1 MKILQT
7 LPFIIFFMMIHSSSF
22 AQTESALYKLLESK
36 QEVFVKPYYADCEN
50 TPNLIKAETIRLS
63 LMEDNNIECKLYYKD
78 VENADY
84 WFFKIDKENNLS
96 DISHENNLWLYIDN
110 NATGTYKFQEDTG
123 VEILEI
129 DFSIHGNKSRYII
142 RWKNKQKN

>member
-7 LPFIIFFMMIHSSSF
+7 LSFIIFFMMIHSSSF

-63 LMEDNNIECKLYYKD
+63 LMEDNSIECKLYYKD

-84 WFFKIDKENNLS
+84 WFFKIDEENNLS
-96 DISHENNLWLYIDN
+96 SISHENNLWWYIDN
-110 NATGTYKFQEDTG
+110 DAVGTYRFQKDTG
-123 VEILEI
+123 IETLEI
-129 DFSIHGNKSRYII
+129 DFKLYGQKGHYVVS
-142 RWKNKQKN
+142 WKAE